1 MLILVGAVGGVYWV
15 ENSQPLA
22 ASKSVGER
30 ASLFKP
36 DLFEQFEQSVD
47 YVTLAPRARDNLN
60 FEQSMQLNLAHKYFT
75 DFLKTWES
83 DPALLF
89 EVARAHQQIGK
100 ICFGSRDYILSLEA
114 YDAAIATV
122 ENASLNDFSSRYFT
136 AVTRT
141 LQATTYAMT
150 GRDAEALESTR
161 LAVQELRSLLKES
174 PDDYT
179 YSSSLAVALR
189 NQAILLE
196 SIGQPSLDAAAE
208 SVAIAEYSAEI
219 ASTPFQAIDIIFNAM
234 GVRAELAVR
243 NNDTVQATETA
254 QRAITRLN
262 DFIAI
267 IPEVNRK
274 GDNLY
279 PLQQYERTLLNFKE
293 LLHTLNNSPES
304 EDPTIAAGLNNQ
316 LHSWRAYLIAP
327 RPAITLSTTRFQ
339 SGQLFPDHDNQDLL
353 LLAWHDWCAK
363 ELLEVISAAKNH
375 IRIAVLVSDMETR
388 RFLAGRLKD
397 GIKGR
402 RIQLVNVETDSPWI
416 QDYGPQSF
424 QSIYGEPTW
433 CDPSYSNALT
443 RPHYRDDES
452 PKTLSSF
459 YDLRPIETPVLLEG
473 GAVVGNGT
481 GILLVSQHILER
493 NAELGITRDMV
504 SRTLQRVYGGTQI
517 QFIET
522 LHRDPTSHID
532 WFATFPTSDTVLL
545 GSYGS
550 DDPENRILL
559 DRHSALLRTLQT
571 PSGSLKVKRIPM
583 PPHEGDFFGG
593 SYTNVVYLNG
603 LVLVP
608 SWENAPRSM
617 EASVRAI
624 YREALPGWEV
634 RMIDSTALGRRGG
647 ALRCMTK
654 TVRVPERV
662 IQTLFEES

>member
-1 MLILVGAVGGVYWV
+1 M

-30 ASLFKP
+30 TPSFKLE
-36 DLFEQFEQSVD
+36 LFEQFEQTVD
-47 YVTLAPRARDNLN
+47 YVTLAPRARDNLSI
-60 FEQSMQLNLAHKYFT
+60 EQSMQLKLAYQFFN
-75 DFLKTWES
+75 DFLATWES
-83 DPALLF
+83 DPALSF

-100 ICFGSRDYILSLEA
+100 ICFASRDYILSLEA
-114 YDAAIATV
+114 YDAALAAV
-122 ENASLNDFSSRYFT
+122 ANESHDDFSSRYFT
-136 AVTRT
+136 AITRILKT
-141 LQATTYAMT
+141 TTYAMT

-161 LAVQELRSLLKES
+161 LAIQELRSLLQES

-179 YSSSLAVALR
+179 FTTSLAVALR

-196 SIGQPSLDAAAE
+196 SVGQPSGEIAAD
-208 SVAIAEYSAEI
+208 SVAVAEYAAEI
-219 ASTPFQAIDIIFNAM
+219 APNPFQAIDLIFNAM
-234 GVRAELAVR
+234 GIQAELAVR
-243 NNDTVQATETA
+243 NNDITQATETA
-254 QRAITRLN
+254 RRAIDRLN

-267 IPEVNRK
+267 IPDVNRD
-274 GDNLY
+274 GENLY

-293 LLHTLNNSPES
+293 LLYTLSKTTESDRPTVAVGLNSP
-304 EDPTIAAGLNNQ
+304 

-339 SGQLFPDHDNQDLL
+339 SGQLFPDHDHQDLL

-363 ELLEVISAAKNH
+363 ELLEVISAAQNH

-388 RFLAGRLKD
+388 RFLAGRLKG
-397 GIKGR
+397 GIKSR
-402 RIQLVNVETDSPWI
+402 RIQLVNVETDTPWI

-424 QSIYGEPTW
+424 QSVYGEPTW

-443 RPHYRDDES
+443 RPHYLDDET
-452 PKTLSSF
+452 PKTLASF
-459 YDLRPIETPVLLEG
+459 YNLRRIETPVLLEG
-473 GAVVGNGT
+473 GAVVGNGS
-481 GILLVSQHILER
+481 GILLVSQQILDR
-493 NAELGITRDMV
+493 NEGLGITRDMV

-517 QFIET
+517 QYIET
-522 LHRDPTSHID
+522 LHRDPTSHVD
-532 WFATFPTSDTVLL
+532 WFATFPSTDTVIL

-550 DDPENRILL
+550 DDPENRALL

-583 PPHEGDFFGG
+583 PPHKADFFGG

-608 SWENAPRSM
+608 SWKNAPRSM
-617 EASVRAI
+617 EASVQAI
-624 YREALPGWEV
+624 YREVLPGWEV
-634 RMIDSTALGRRGG
+634 HMIDSTALGRRGG

-662 IQTLFEES
+662 IDSLFEES